1 MTFGTFKTEIEKNL
15 LETYT
20 DKKKFKN
27 VLKEFKNNV
36 INDKDLSKVYSLYD
50 QLSSPQGLSNS
61 DAKEFLEEGVNLLQ
75 QLITKVNKL
84 KLVESSNQNIYSD
97 IDTLVYSQNLNLL
110 DRVDAKKNIVQ
121 ILTTEKKSVKESINI
136 PIKSMI
142 SIANRTLDSYIETLD
157 ENSKKEF
164 FQLVTENKKDLESQF
179 ETLKESTVS
188 KLQAILGKENDSETK
203 TKISE
208 TIDRINGEKFD
219 RMNFVKLKNLEESI

>member
-1 MTFGTFKTEIEKNL
+1 
-15 LETYT
+15 
-20 DKKKFKN
+20 
-27 VLKEFKNNV
+27 
-36 INDKDLSKVYSLYD
+36 
-50 QLSSPQGLSNS
+50 
-61 DAKEFLEEGVNLLQ
+61 
-75 QLITKVNKL
+75 
-84 KLVESSNQNIYSD
+84 
-97 IDTLVYSQNLNLL
+97 L
-110 DRVDAKKNIVQ
+110 DRVEAKKNIVQ